1 MEDNYIV
8 DTTIL
13 IIKIPRR
20 YKKYH
25 PFLIAIFQNTPT
37 VAKSI
42 KVFL

>member
-13 IIKIPRR
+13 IKIPRR

-25 PFLIAIFQNTPT
+25 PSLIAIFQNTPT

-42 KVFL
+42 KLFL